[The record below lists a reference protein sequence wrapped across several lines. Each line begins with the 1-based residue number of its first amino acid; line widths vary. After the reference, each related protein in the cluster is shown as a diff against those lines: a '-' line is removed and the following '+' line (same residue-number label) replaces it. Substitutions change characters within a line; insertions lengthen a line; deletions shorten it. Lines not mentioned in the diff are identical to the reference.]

1 MLARLRSMALMG
13 IDAYEVIIESDITE
27 TIPTFTIVGLPDG
40 AVKESRERVMS
51 AIKNSGFEF
60 PARKI
65 TINMA
70 PADIR
75 KEGSA
80 YDLPIA
86 LGILT
91 STRQIENNNQ
101 DICIIGELALDGSLR
116 PIKGVLPIAL
126 SARKH
131 GFSAIIVPEKNA
143 DEAAVAQGLPV
154 YSAKTLK
161 EAINIIE
168 GSSEIKPKT
177 CNINE
182 MFDKSQ
188 DFSLD
193 FIDVKGQ
200 IIAKRALLVAASGGH
215 NMLMIGPPGSGKTMI
230 AKRIASILPPLS
242 LEESLETTIIH
253 SIAGK
258 LSSKEPLVTARPF
271 RSPHHTISDAGL
283 IGGGSYP
290 KPGEISLSHHGVLFL
305 DELPEFDKNVLEN
318 LRQPLEN
325 KSVTI
330 SRAALSLSFP
340 ADFMLIAAMNPCPCG
355 HFGDNTGKC
364 ACSVQKI
371 RNYLGKLS
379 GPLLDRIDIHIRVP
393 SLPYED
399 LIKKKGTE
407 TSAEM
412 REKVIKAREIQ
423 RNRFK
428 NRKGIFCNANMES
441 KDLREFCVLENGCEE
456 TLKTA
461 INRLGLSARAY
472 DRILKVSQTIADLK
486 GSEFISKSDIAEA
499 IQYRTL
505 DRKTDF

>member
-154 YSAKTLK
+154 FGAKSLN
-161 EAINIIE
+161 EAIEIIE
-168 GSSEIKPKT
+168 GETDIAPRF
-177 CNINE
+177 
-182 MFDKSQ
+182 FDVKKLFEESQ
-188 DFSLD
+188 GNYLD

-200 IIAKRALLVAASGGH
+200 IVAKRALLVAASGGH
-215 NMLMIGPPGSGKTMI
+215 NMLMTGPPGSGKTMI
-230 AKRIASILPPLS
+230 AKRIPSILPPLS
-242 LEESLETTIIH
+242 LEESLETTKIH

-258 LSSKEPLVTARPF
+258 LPTKQPLVTTRPF

-283 IGGGSYP
+283 IGGGTYP

-325 KSVTI
+325 KCVSI
-330 SRAALSLSFP
+330 SRAAQSLSFP
-340 ADFMLIAAMNPCPCG
+340 ADFMLVAAMNPCPCG
-355 HFGDNTGKC
+355 HLGDETGKC
-364 ACSVQKI
+364 VCSTQKI
-371 RNYLGKLS
+371 RNYIAKLS
-379 GPLLDRIDIHIRVP
+379 GPLLDRIDIQVRVAA
-393 SLPYED
+393 LPYED
-399 LIKKKGTE
+399 LAKKSGTE
-407 TSAEM
+407 SSAQI
-412 REKVIKAREIQ
+412 REKVIRAREIQ
-423 RNRFK
+423 QKRFAE
-428 NRKGIFCNANMES
+428 RKGIYCNAGMES
-441 KDLREFCVLENGCEE
+441 KDIREFCVLENGCEQ
-456 TLKTA
+456 TLKNA
-461 INRLGLSARAY
+461 IDRLGLSARAY
-472 DRILKVSQTIADLK
+472 DRILKVSRTIADLRV
-486 GSEFISKSDIAEA
+486 GDLISKADIAEA
-499 IQYRTL
+499 IQYRSL
-505 DRKTDF
+505 DRQID

>member
-1 MLARLRSMALMG
+1 MLARLRSIALQG

-27 TIPTFTIVGLPDG
+27 TIPSFTIVGLPDG

-86 LGILT
+86 LGILI
-91 STRQIENNNQ
+91 STRQISNKNP
-101 DICIIGELALDGSLR
+101 DFCIIGELALDGTLR
-116 PIKGVLPIAL
+116 PVKGVLPIAL
-126 SARKH
+126 CARKNA
-131 GFSAIIVPEKNA
+131 FSAIIVPEKNA

-154 YSAKTLK
+154 YPVKTLK
-161 EAINIIE
+161 DAIDIVEGNSTIEARICDIDKI
-168 GSSEIKPKT
+168 
-177 CNINE
+177 
-182 MFDKSQ
+182 FAKSQ
-188 DFSLD
+188 DFEFD

-200 IIAKRALLVAASGGH
+200 SVVKKALLVAACGGH

-230 AKRIASILPPLS
+230 AKRIPSILPPLT

-258 LSSKEPLVTARPF
+258 LSPKEPLVVSRPF
-271 RSPHHTISDAGL
+271 RSPHHNISDAGL
-283 IGGGSYP
+283 IGGGTYP

-355 HFGDNTGKC
+355 HFGDTTHKC
-364 ACSVQKI
+364 VCSEQKI
-371 RNYLGKLS
+371 INYIGKLS
-379 GPLLDRIDIHIRVP
+379 GPLLDRIDIQIRVS
-393 SLPYED
+393 SLPYDD
-399 LIKKKGTE
+399 LVKKKGTE
-407 TSAEM
+407 SSGEM
-412 REKVIKAREIQ
+412 REKVMKARQIQ
-423 RNRFK
+423 RERFK
-428 NRKGIFCNANMES
+428 DRKGIFCNANMES
-441 KDLREFCVLENGCEE
+441 KDLREFCVLQDGCDEV
-456 TLKTA
+456 LKSA
-461 INRLGLSARAY
+461 IDRLGLSARAY
-472 DRILKVSQTIADLK
+472 DRILKVSRTIADLK
-486 GSEFISKSDIAEA
+486 GSELISKSDIAEA
-499 IQYRTL
+499 IQYRSL
-505 DRKTDF
+505 DRQANF

>member
-1 MLARLRSMALMG
+1 MLARLRSIALQG

-27 TIPTFTIVGLPDG
+27 TIPSFTIVGLPDG

-51 AIKNSGFEF
+51 AIKNSGFDF
-60 PARKI
+60 PARKV

-86 LGILT
+86 LGILI
-91 STRQIENNNQ
+91 STRQISNKNQ
-101 DICIIGELALDGSLR
+101 DFCIIGELALDGTLR

-126 SARKH
+126 CARKN

-154 YSAKTLK
+154 YPAKTLK
-161 EAINIIE
+161 DAIDLVEGNSTIEA
-168 GSSEIKPKT
+168 KT
-177 CNINE
+177 CDIDKI
-182 MFDKSQ
+182 FSKSQ
-188 DFSLD
+188 DFLLD

-200 IIAKRALLVAASGGH
+200 SVVKKALLVAACGGH

-230 AKRIASILPPLS
+230 AKRIPSILPPLT
-242 LEESLETTIIH
+242 LDESLETTIIH

-258 LSSKEPLVTARPF
+258 LPPKEPLVINRPF
-271 RSPHHTISDAGL
+271 RSPHHNISDAGL
-283 IGGGSYP
+283 IGGGTYP

-355 HFGDNTGKC
+355 HFGDPAHKC
-364 ACSVQKI
+364 SCTAQKI
-371 RNYLGKLS
+371 QNYIGKLS
-379 GPLLDRIDIHIRVP
+379 GPLLDRIDIQIRVS

-399 LIKKKGTE
+399 LVKKKGTE
-407 TSAEM
+407 SSAEM

-423 RNRFK
+423 QNRFK
-428 NRKGIFCNANMES
+428 GNKGIFCNANMES
-441 KDLREFCVLENGCEE
+441 KDLREFCVLEEGCGEM
-456 TLKTA
+456 LKSA
-461 INRLGLSARAY
+461 IDRLGLSARAY
-472 DRILKVSQTIADLK
+472 DRILKVSRTIADLK
-486 GSEFISKSDIAEA
+486 GNALISKPDIAEA
-499 IQYRTL
+499 VQYRTL
-505 DRKTDF
+505 DRNL